1 MIIYQVLT
9 RLFAGGKFSSFGD
22 EAFAHIKS
30 LGATHIWYSG
40 IPRHATGT
48 DFVKGDPG
56 SPYAIEDWYDVNPY
70 LADAPEKRMKE
81 FKALVDRTHKAGLKV
96 IIDFIPNHVAVNCKN
111 SIPVHSYCDYDWTDT
126 RKIDY
131 NNPDTLPELCRI
143 LSYWVD
149 MGVDGFR
156 LDMVDLVSSSNLAT
170 MIKTVKAAHPG
181 TCFIGESY
189 EKEKYRTL
197 IYHSGFDYLYDK
209 SGFYDIVRGI
219 ECGTHSAQEL
229 TWHWQWL
236 SEIQPRMLNFL
247 ENHDEQRCPSWAP
260 AGSLAAMAYGA
271 LYNNA
276 AVMLYFGQ
284 ELGEKAEDGHEFRT
298 SIFQWA
304 RNINPMGELS
314 EEQKQT
320 LESYRSLMQLSASPL
335 YRKGANWDLA
345 YCQRPEDGFN
355 PHRMRAF
362 LRYMGDHASLVVC
375 NFEDSDREF
384 TIHTPAELNY
394 PNNIKVEVKA
404 KDYKVISIK

>member
-1 MIIYQVLT
+1 MILYQVLT
-9 RLFAGGKFSSFGD
+9 RLFAEGKFSSFND
-22 EAFAHIKS
+22 AAFAHIKS
-30 LGATHIWYSG
+30 LGATHIWFTG
-40 IPRHATGT
+40 IPRHASGT

-56 SPYAIEDWYDVNPY
+56 SPYAIEDYYDINPY
-70 LADAPEKRMKE
+70 LADQEADRIQE
-81 FKALVDRTHKAGLKV
+81 FRQLVRRTHDAGLKV
-96 IIDFIPNHVAVNCKN
+96 IIDFIPNHVAVNN
-111 SIPVHSYCDYDWTDT
+111 RNAIPVHNHCDYDWTDT

-131 NNPDTLPELCRI
+131 SNPDTLPELCRI
-143 LSYWVD
+143 LSYWAG

-156 LDMVDLVSSSNLAT
+156 LDMVDLVSNSDLAS
-170 MIKTVKAAHPG
+170 MIKATKANHPSII
-181 TCFIGESY
+181 FIGESY

-219 ECGTHSAQEL
+219 ETGSRSAQDL

-247 ENHDEQRCPSWAP
+247 ENHDEQRCPSWAKG
-260 AGSLAAMAYGA
+260 GSMAAMAYAA

-304 RNINPMGELS
+304 RQINPMGELS
-314 EEQKQT
+314 SEQET
-320 LESYRSLMQLSASPL
+320 ILSRYRELMQLSATPL

-345 YCQRPEDGFN
+345 YCQRAEDGFN
-355 PHRMRAF
+355 AGRHRAF

-375 NFEDSDREF
+375 NFEDSAREL
-384 TIHTPAELNY
+384 TIHTPAELHY
-394 PNNIKVEVKA
+394 QKEIKVSIEA